1 MYDRLTKTITRWS
14 YGGVLWSHDRRNLP
28 GNIYTNP
35 LCEQQAEGQLVRR
48 EVTNSAACL
57 ALFWVYYLKHQAYT
71 DHILHKSFLGL
82 DVQKLQK
89 QQTCSPSTSPT
100 DQPPVSPSKTTW
112 RRSAALWALMSNQ
125 MWACYCRNTSDTC
138 VTVESP
144 TSWNPVWIGWH
155 EKGFRIYFLRFF
167 FLSSSTG
174 QLFTHQTHP
183 VCPSSNW
190 GSLRTWELHSVSV
203 FFSPK
208 ETILWS
214 FTVVVLYGL
223 AGQLVF

>member
-1 MYDRLTKTITRWS
+1 MVESCGHMTE
-14 YGGVLWSHDRRNLP
+14 SHCANS
-28 GNIYTNP
+28 
-35 LCEQQAEGQLVRR
+35 QAEGQLVRW
-48 EVTNSAACL
+48 
-57 ALFWVYYLKHQAYT
+57 ALM
-71 DHILHKSFLGL
+71 LG
-82 DVQKLQK
+82 QKLQK

-100 DQPPVSPSKTTW
+100 DQTPVSPSKTTW

-155 EKGFRIYFLRFF
+155 KKRFF

-174 QLFTHQTHP
+174 QLFTHQTHR
-183 VCPSSNW
+183 VCPSSPE
-190 GSLRTWELHSVSV
+190 ELLYGHHPTLSV